1 MTDTSEQILPCPF
14 CGDVATI
21 DDNADYHRSNPPPV
35 WLVGCEACNGHDG
48 EHCRSV
54 WMTETT
60 KEKAIEVWNTRH
72 SSLPPDVVAFR
83 AGWRA
88 AVNGLGYEGCEETE
102 DAFPIELDEW
112 LDTTAA
118 LRTPRQLD
126 AKTDYRLNL
135 AKALFEASYGMDL
148 MLWSDE
154 TRDYWL
160 ARADAVEE
168 SARHVK
174 HLLGVIELAAD
185 SFDNGD
191 GSSFYLRDA
200 LAQSHREPKP

>member
-1 MTDTSEQILPCPF
+1 MTDASEQLLPCPF

-21 DDNADYHRSNPPPV
+21 DDNADYHRFNPPPV

-126 AKTDYRLNL
+126 PEVVARVQK
-135 AKALFEASYGMDL
+135 E
-148 MLWSDE
+148 SDIAE
-154 TRDYWL
+154 
-160 ARADAVEE
+160 
-168 SARHVK
+168 ARHGHV
-174 HLLGVIELAAD
+174 LLRLSDVQAMLAA
-185 SFDNGD
+185 
-191 GSSFYLRDA
+191 
-200 LAQSHREPKP
+200 LAVPIAT

>member
-1 MTDTSEQILPCPF
+1 
-14 CGDVATI
+14 
-21 DDNADYHRSNPPPV
+21 
-35 WLVGCEACNGHDG
+35 
-48 EHCRSV
+48 
-54 WMTETT
+54 MTETT

-126 AKTDYRLNL
+126 AEVVARVQKQVEYVETHSLVIPCRLSL
-135 AKALFEASYGMDL
+135 SDVKA
-148 MLWSDE
+148 MLE
-154 TRDYWL
+154 
-160 ARADAVEE
+160 
-168 SARHVK
+168 
-174 HLLGVIELAAD
+174 
-185 SFDNGD
+185 
-191 GSSFYLRDA
+191 A
-200 LAQSHREPKP
+200 LA